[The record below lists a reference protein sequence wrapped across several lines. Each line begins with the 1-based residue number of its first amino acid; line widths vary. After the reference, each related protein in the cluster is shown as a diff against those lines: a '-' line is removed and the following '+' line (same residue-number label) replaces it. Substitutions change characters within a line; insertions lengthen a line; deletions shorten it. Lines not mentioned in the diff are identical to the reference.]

1 VVCKVSRYGDASA
14 PTTYAR
20 SATAAASGADISVV
34 DETIS
39 TKSASIND
47 TKPKSREVRHFS
59 AVSCMAVR
67 PASVVAGHYPPTSA
81 NGRASGVDEDGG
93 ESKGDDGADGER
105 SSYRS
110 GALSKAPLLLVG
122 RFNGSVDLFHLDS
135 DAPLQTWELSAFS
148 DAGGRNAKTVK
159 KDANKVVL
167 LQWCAT
173 RPAVFFATDA
183 AGNVYHFDLHV
194 NAATPVGVETVGVT
208 AALTPRTIAVSQP
221 RPGTGNY
228 FVSLVVPAKRAG
240 EGDALSVRRGNS
252 QVTKSTVERYNA
264 EEARLYET
272 LFQFSA
278 VKASAPT
285 VAFVPAGAAE
295 DAGMGRK

>member
-20 SATAAASGADISVV
+20 TTAAGSADICVV

-39 TKSASIND
+39 TKSASISD
-47 TKPKSREVRHFS
+47 TKPKSREVRHFA

-67 PASVVAGHYPPTSA
+67 PASVVAGHFSSA
-81 NGRASGVDEDGG
+81 SRASGEEGG
-93 ESKGDDGADGER
+93 ESKGSDGASGEG
-105 SSYRS
+105 SSYRA

-122 RFNGSVDLFHLDS
+122 RFDGSVDLFHMES
-135 DAPLQTWELSAFS
+135 DAPLQSWELSAFS
-148 DAGGRNAKTVK
+148 DAGGRNAKNAK
-159 KDANKVVL
+159 KDSNKVVL

-183 AGNVYHFDLHV
+183 AGNVYHFDLHA
-194 NAATPVGVETVGVT
+194 NAAAPVGVETVGVT
-208 AALTPRTIAVSQP
+208 AALTPRTVAVSQP

-228 FVSLVVPAKRAG
+228 YVSLVVPAKRAG

-252 QVTKSTVERYNA
+252 QVTKSTVERYNS
-264 EEARLYET
+264 EEVRLYEM
-272 LFQFSA
+272 LFQFSS
-278 VKASAPT
+278 VKAAAHS
-285 VAFVPAGAAE
+285 VAFVPPGMGE
-295 DAGMGRK
+295 DSGMGRK